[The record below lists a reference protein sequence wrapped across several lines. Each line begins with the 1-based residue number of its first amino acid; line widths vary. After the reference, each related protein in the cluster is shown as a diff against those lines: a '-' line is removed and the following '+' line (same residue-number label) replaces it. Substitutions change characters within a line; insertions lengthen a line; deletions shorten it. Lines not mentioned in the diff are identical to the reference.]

1 MGFYAYLGN
10 AELGSEPLG
19 SFGRM
24 VIADLKT
31 KQGALRRCNKYWK
44 DRTFRIYSYT
54 NFYDERTFKRVH

>member
-31 KQGALRRCNKYWK
+31 ARGAIRRCNKYWAGK
-44 DRTFRIYSYT
+44 EFRVYSYT
-54 NFYDERTFKRVH
+54 DFYDDNTFRRVK

>member
-19 SFGRM
+19 SFDRM

-31 KQGALRRCNKYWK
+31 KQGALRRCNKYWAGK
-44 DRTFRIYSYT
+44 EFRIYSYT
-54 NFYDERTFKRVH
+54 DFYDESTYRRVK